1 MTEALDGPGT
11 TDTAAERTL
20 GIMLVAASA
29 AFFALTGVL
38 TKSIHADP
46 LTITCWRGFVGAIL
60 ITFYVLWR
68 RRRSGGRESLR
79 LGWRGWLL
87 ALEGAA
93 ASIAFISAF
102 KFTYVANVAVIYAT
116 ASFITALLAFVLVRE
131 PFRAQ
136 TLAAAAVS
144 LCGVAIVVGSGFG
157 SGHLFGDGLALL
169 MTAGSALYMIMVRAF
184 RDTPVV
190 WAGAVSALLLFV
202 LGWFVTDP
210 LAISA
215 RDAVLLVAF
224 GGSFAAASILWTEGS
239 RLIPAPESGLL
250 GAAEVPFAI
259 LFAFL
264 FLGEIAPAAS
274 LIGGGIVLCA
284 VFAHAGRDWLT
295 ARKSGG
301 NPIIIFQVMEPSCG
315 SGSFRC
321 DGSPP
326 KSPQT
331 PRPVLLKADRKGRL
345 FLWTSAGK
353 AGLGEVVAE
362 QDGKIARRPLSALA
376 EFYRELRCRHR
387 RQGEFARC
395 FGNA

>member
-1 MTEALDGPGT
+1 M
-11 TDTAAERTL
+11 
-20 GIMLVAASA
+20 
-29 AFFALTGVL
+29 
-38 TKSIHADP
+38 
-46 LTITCWRGFVGAIL
+46 
-60 ITFYVLWR
+60 
-68 RRRSGGRESLR
+68 
-79 LGWRGWLL
+79 
-87 ALEGAA
+87 
-93 ASIAFISAF
+93 
-102 KFTYVANVAVIYAT
+102 
-116 ASFITALLAFVLVRE
+116 LVRE

-144 LCGVAIVVGSGFG
+144 LCGVAMMVGSGFG

-274 LIGGGIVLCA
+274 LIGGAIVLCA
-284 VFAHAGRDWLT
+284 VFAHAGRDWLA
-295 ARKSGG
+295 ARKSAAT
-301 NPIIIFQVMEPSCG
+301 Q
-315 SGSFRC
+315 
-321 DGSPP
+321 
-326 KSPQT
+326 
-331 PRPVLLKADRKGRL
+331 
-345 FLWTSAGK
+345 
-353 AGLGEVVAE
+353 
-362 QDGKIARRPLSALA
+362 
-376 EFYRELRCRHR
+376 
-387 RQGEFARC
+387 
-395 FGNA
+395 